1 MKKTPLNSEHIK
13 LGAKLVEF
21 AGYEMPVHY
30 AGIIDEH
37 LAVRKSCGIFDVSHM
52 GEFFVS
58 GDGALDFLNHI
69 TINDVACLD
78 IWQAQY
84 SAMCSEDGGILDDIL
99 VYRYPDY
106 FMLVVNCSN
115 IEKNFDWIVAHKPEN
130 VTIADVSNQTGLI
143 AIQGPNARAILNSY
157 TDIDLNKVE
166 YYRFSI
172 ANINGYPATVS
183 RTGYTGELGFEIYAD
198 NVSTEKIWKILL
210 SDSKYEIY
218 PAGLGCR
225 DTLRMEMKYVL
236 YGNDIDQS
244 TNPIEAGLGWI
255 TKMNK
260 QNFIGKERLNQI
272 KSNLSRELV
281 CIEMIDKGIPRK
293 GYPIIKDSLN
303 IGYITSGTQSPS
315 LQKGIGLA
323 FINTDYSELG
333 SELFIEVRNKHLKC
347 KIIEA
352 PFYKTGTVLD

>member
-1 MKKTPLNSEHIK
+1 M
-13 LGAKLVEF
+13 
-21 AGYEMPVHY
+21 
-30 AGIIDEH
+30 
-37 LAVRKSCGIFDVSHM
+37 
-52 GEFFVS
+52 
-58 GDGALDFLNHI
+58 
-69 TINDVACLD
+69 CL
-78 IWQAQY
+78 
-84 SAMCSEDGGILDDIL
+84 EDGGILDDIL

-115 IEKNFDWIVAHKPEN
+115 IEKNFDWLIAHKPEN
-130 VTIADVSNQTGLI
+130 VTIADASNQIGLI
-143 AIQGPNARAILNSY
+143 AIQGPNAREILNNY

-210 SDSKYEIY
+210 SDTKHEIH

-281 CIEMIDKGIPRK
+281 CIEMIDRGIPRK
-293 GYPIIKDSLN
+293 GYSIIKDSLN

-323 FINTDYSELG
+323 FIDTNYSELG

>member
-1 MKKTPLNSEHIK
+1 MKKTPLHSEHIK
-13 LGAKLVEF
+13 LGAKLVDF
-21 AGYEMPVHY
+21 AGYEMPVQY
-30 AGIIDEH
+30 SGIVDEH

-58 GDGALDFLNHI
+58 GDQAMDFLNQI
-69 TINDVACLD
+69 TINDVANLD
-78 IWQAQY
+78 VWQAQY
-84 SAMCSEDGGILDDIL
+84 SAMCFEDGGIVDDIL

-115 IEKNFDWIVAHKPEN
+115 IEKNFDWIITHKPEN
-130 VTIADVSNQTGLI
+130 VTVADVSSQIGLI
-143 AIQGPNARAILNSY
+143 AVQGPKSRDILNNY
-157 TDIDLNKVE
+157 TDIDLDKME
-166 YYRFSI
+166 YYHFSI

-198 NVSTEKIWKILL
+198 NVSTERIWKLL
-210 SDSKYEIY
+210 FSDSKNKIT
-218 PAGLGCR
+218 PAGLGSR

-236 YGNDIDQS
+236 YGNDINQNI
-244 TNPIEAGLGWI
+244 NPIESGLGWI

-260 QNFIGKERLNQI
+260 KDFIGKKTLNKI
-272 KSNLSRELV
+272 KINPTHSLV
-281 CIEMIDKGIPRK
+281 AIEMIDRGIPRK

-323 FINTDYSELG
+323 FIDTIYSKLG
-333 SELFIEVRNKHLKC
+333 SELLVDIRNRHLKC
-347 KIIEA
+347 RVVEA

>member
-1 MKKTPLNSEHIK
+1 MKKTPLYSEHIK
-13 LGAKLVEF
+13 LGAKLVDF
-21 AGYEMPVHY
+21 AGYEMPIQY
-30 AGIIDEH
+30 AGIVNEH

-58 GDGALDFLNHI
+58 GEGAMDFLNQI
-69 TINDVACLD
+69 TINDVTTLD
-78 IWQAQY
+78 VWQAQY
-84 SAMCSEDGGILDDIL
+84 SAMCFEDGGIVDDIL

-115 IEKNFDWIVAHKPEN
+115 IEKNFDWIITHKPEN
-130 VTIADVSNQTGLI
+130 VIVADVSSQIGLV
-143 AIQGPNARAILNSY
+143 AVQGPKSRDILNNY
-157 TDIDLNKVE
+157 TDIDLDKME

-172 ANINGYPATVS
+172 ANINGYPATIS

-198 NVSTEKIWKILL
+198 NISTEKIWKLL
-210 SDSKYEIY
+210 FSDSKDKIA

-244 TNPIEAGLGWI
+244 INPIESGLGWI

-260 QNFIGKERLNQI
+260 KDFIGKKALNQI
-272 KSNLSRELV
+272 NINPARALV
-281 CIEMIDKGIPRK
+281 AIEMIDRGIPRK
-293 GYPIIKDSLN
+293 GYTIIKDSLN
-303 IGYITSGTQSPS
+303 VGYITSGTQSPS

-323 FINTDYSELG
+323 FIDINYSNIG
-333 SELFIEVRNKHLKC
+333 SELFIEVRSKYLKC
-347 KIIEA
+347 RVVEA
-352 PFYKTGTVLD
+352 PFYKNGTVLE

>member
-1 MKKTPLNSEHIK
+1 
-13 LGAKLVEF
+13 
-21 AGYEMPVHY
+21 
-30 AGIIDEH
+30 
-37 LAVRKSCGIFDVSHM
+37 
-52 GEFFVS
+52 
-58 GDGALDFLNHI
+58 
-69 TINDVACLD
+69 
-78 IWQAQY
+78 
-84 SAMCSEDGGILDDIL
+84 
-99 VYRYPDY
+99 
-106 FMLVVNCSN
+106 
-115 IEKNFDWIVAHKPEN
+115 
-130 VTIADVSNQTGLI
+130 VTIADVSNQIGLI
-143 AIQGPNARAILNSY
+143 AIQGPNAREILNNY

-198 NVSTEKIWKILL
+198 NVSTEQIWKIIL
-210 SDSKYEIY
+210 SGSKHEIY

-244 TNPIEAGLGWI
+244 INPIEAGLGWI

-272 KSNLSRELV
+272 KSKLSRELV
-281 CIEMIDKGIPRK
+281 CIEMIDRGIPRK
-293 GYPIIKDSLN
+293 GYSIINDSLN

-323 FINTDYSELG
+323 FIDTNYSELG

>member
-30 AGIIDEH
+30 KGIVDEH

-84 SAMCSEDGGILDDIL
+84 SAMCLEDGGILDDIL

-115 IEKNFDWIVAHKPEN
+115 IEKNFDWLIAHKPEN
-130 VTIADVSNQTGLI
+130 VTIADVTNQIGLI
-143 AIQGPNARAILNSY
+143 AIQGPNAREILNSY

-198 NVSTEKIWKILL
+198 NISTEKIWKILL
-210 SDSKYEIY
+210 SGSKHEIY

-281 CIEMIDKGIPRK
+281 CIEMIDRGIPRK
-293 GYPIIKDSLN
+293 GYTIIKDSLN

-347 KIIEA
+347 KIIKA